1 VRLDGRG
8 VKLFASRTLS
18 AKNDGRQ
25 KMSDWIG
32 SWLIAKA
39 GDLTRRFQGLIGS
52 GVANSES
59 LAEKIEEVERD
70 VQTARGLAL
79 WGAPA
84 DWAFFA
90 AARASNRL
98 ADLEKE
104 VAEGERC
111 VCCGSVDWDGG
122 YCEGCADW

>member
-1 VRLDGRG
+1 
-8 VKLFASRTLS
+8 
-18 AKNDGRQ
+18 
-25 KMSDWIG
+25 MSDWIG

-59 LAEKIEEVERD
+59 LAKKIEEVERD
-70 VQTARGLAL
+70 VQSARGLAL

-84 DWAFFA
+84 DLTFFA
-90 AARASNRL
+90 AARASTRL

-104 VAEGERC
+104 VAESPRC
-111 VCCGSVDWDGG
+111 LDCGGVDWDGG
-122 YCEGCADW
+122 YCPGCDEYYCLECQEEFVYRGEMKVCEGCADW